1 MTEDLQ
7 GRQAGP
13 RTAHRRSK
21 RDQHGP
27 TTGRGRDLSP
37 GPAIGRRRI
46 PLNVFGIPFG
56 LSGLAG
62 CWVAAAEQD
71 DVPAAIGNVLLAIA
85 ALVWLVTLVS
95 YLRYA
100 LSRDGSLVDD
110 LVDKIAGPF
119 SSLAV
124 ITPLLLAAEGVFPHA
139 PAAGTVLVDVFVVLT
154 VVFGGWFTGQWI
166 YGPLDIDR
174 LHPGYFLPTVA
185 GGLIAAE
192 ATADVGQIRLARVM
206 FGLGVICWFILG
218 SMIMARL
225 FFRPPLPPPLM
236 PTVAIELAPPAVAT
250 IAYFAIN
257 SGRTDPVAAFFAGYG
272 ILMVLAQLRLLPAY
286 LRINFGIS
294 TWAFTFST
302 AAVVTAALYWNEF
315 ERPAGHVVYAYLLL
329 AAITGLIGWIA
340 VRTARALLKD
350 EFLPQPS

>member
-13 RTAHRRSK
+13 GTGHRRSK
-21 RDQHGP
+21 RDPHRATARSG
-27 TTGRGRDLSP
+27 GVLSP
-37 GPAIGRRRI
+37 VSAVGRRRV
-46 PLNVFGIPFG
+46 PLNVFGISFG

-62 CWVAAAEQD
+62 CWLTAAEQD
-71 DVPAAIGNVLLAIA
+71 YAPAAIGNVLLAIA
-85 ALVWLVTLVS
+85 ALVWLITLVS
-95 YLRYA
+95 YMRYA
-100 LSRDGSLVDD
+100 LSRDGSLVGD
-110 LVDKIAGPF
+110 LVDKIVGPF
-119 SSLAV
+119 ASLAV

-139 PAAGTVLVDVFVVLT
+139 PAAGKILVDVFVLLT

-166 YGPLDIDR
+166 YGPLDIDK

-192 ATADVGQIRLARVM
+192 TAADVGQVRLAQVM
-206 FGLGVICWFILG
+206 LGLGVICWFILG
-218 SMIMARL
+218 SMIMARF
-225 FFRPPLPPPLM
+225 FFRAPLPPPLM

-257 SGRTDPVAAFFAGYG
+257 GGRTDPVAAFFAGYG
-272 ILMVLAQLRLLPAY
+272 ILMILAQLRLLPAY
-286 LRINFGIS
+286 LRLNFGIS

-302 AAVVTAALYWNEF
+302 AAVVTATLYWNEF
-315 ERPAGHVVYAYLLL
+315 ERPVGHVVYAYLLL

-340 VRTARALLKD
+340 VRTVRALLKD
-350 EFLPQPS
+350 EFIPRPS